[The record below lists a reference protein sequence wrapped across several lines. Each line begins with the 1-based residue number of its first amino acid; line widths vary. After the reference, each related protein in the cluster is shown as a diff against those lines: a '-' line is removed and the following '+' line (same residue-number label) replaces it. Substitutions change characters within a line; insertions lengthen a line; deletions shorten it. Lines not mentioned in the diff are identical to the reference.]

1 MYSHYS
7 FREREIYKTW
17 KLVST
22 RFICNREACLGMVK
36 AIACLHACAR
46 KVNGAYSTAVRYAT
60 EYEKPLADRGDV
72 AKANK
77 VPAKQHDRT
86 DEARHLTMY
95 YSNRF
100 ITGIRRC
107 DDESLLLSSPLS
119 HA

>member
-1 MYSHYS
+1 
-7 FREREIYKTW
+7 
-17 KLVST
+17 
-22 RFICNREACLGMVK
+22 MVK

-46 KVNGAYSTAVRYAT
+46 KVNGAYSTAVRYT
-60 EYEKPLADRGDV
+60 MEYEKPLADRGDV

-107 DDESLLLSSPLS
+107 DDESLLLSAPLS